1 MFTVVIKREILILR
15 GIEILQ
21 YFLLKKDM
29 MSDSNMSHGKMS
41 DFVSFLLFWV
51 HFSHKTKKFWFLKAS
66 QSSIIFEKKMV
77 SDSNM
82 SHKNVWFWFISIIW
96 IHFSHKTEIL
106 ILKVVKK
113 DVKFNYLSNSVWFGL
128 RFVVEFLF
136 FG

>member
-51 HFSHKTKKFWFLKAS
+51 HFSHKTEKFWFLKAS

-77 SDSNM
+77 SDL
-82 SHKNVWFWFISIIW
+82 SHKNVWFWLISITW
-96 IHFSHKTEIL
+96 IHFSHKTEFL

-113 DVKFNYLSNSVWFGL
+113 NDVKFDYVLSNSAWFGL
-128 RFVVEFLF
+128 SFVVEFSF